1 MSIAATFVLIIVL
14 IVLVIVGISL
24 YNKTKGTNNGFVDA
38 TPPIT
43 TQQQQQS
50 NLKYNSYLPVPSWGD
65 FIPSSSPSGQC
76 LNYSISAAQ
85 FTPEFPS
92 FNGLNSG
99 AGRGYIATN
108 QTCLD
113 VDQIFAQAGSHTC
126 QYNNAGSAA
135 SGCILTV
142 PTLVNGVLK
151 YPGTIVPRGT
161 TEGFSNSSGTGS
173 YFVPCNYGNF
183 STTTIPSADNGTS
196 ACGGSIG
203 LISPNFTPIKNL
215 TQSNSLCSDP
225 TSTMFNQCIALS
237 DARTAGVTYNVELR
251 ECSLGDFEQI
261 FRVTRYEID
270 DTFTLTQNDQGRF
283 ASIVYRE
290 NGFYLAPDLFQDPVS
305 GAYQFDLL
313 NKDFTTSLQQG
324 QDTVQLKLINPANDP
339 TRNGIYW
346 FFQNQLT
353 DPAYDPVSIPPQQYY
368 GCNIYGVD
376 QTTPKGKCSLEGIPS
391 FYQPDYIVSGLA
403 TSYTGSA
410 PISPQQFV
418 YIPDVY
424 QFPTSE
430 IDLSG
435 LWSYLE
441 NQFSLNMITLPDS
454 SVIPVLQKFRKNT
467 LVTVEFTPCTGI
479 IINPSL
485 IPNPTYPPGPPFITN
500 PGTCVKS
507 YSNGDFPIQ
516 NEFEYKDTQFL
527 SYLNIQRDMVTGISS
542 ISPGCLQQ
550 ETNFVSN
557 IYNPIVSAN
566 SNLLGTSPPLSQQTS

>member
-1 MSIAATFVLIIVL
+1 MSIAAIFVIIIIL
-14 IVLVIVGISL
+14 IVLVIVGIHL
-24 YNKTKGTNNGFVDA
+24 YNQTKGTNNGFIDA
-38 TPPIT
+38 TPPAT

-50 NLKYNSYLPVPSWGD
+50 NLKYNAYLPVPSWGD
-65 FIPSSSPSGQC
+65 FIPSTSPAGQC
-76 LNYSISAAQ
+76 LNYTISAAQ

-113 VDQIFAQAGSHTC
+113 VDQIFAQAGYHVC
-126 QYNNAGSAA
+126 EYNNSGSAA

-142 PTLVNGVLK
+142 PSLVNGVMK

-161 TEGFSNSSGTGS
+161 VEGLTNSSGTGS

-196 ACGGSIG
+196 TCGGSIG
-203 LISPNFTPIKNL
+203 LISPNFTPILNL
-215 TQSNSLCSDP
+215 TQPNSLCVNP
-225 TSTMFNQCIALS
+225 GTRTNQCIAFS
-237 DARTAGVTYNVELR
+237 DARTSGVTYDVELR

-270 DTFTLTQNDQGRF
+270 DSFVLTQNDQGRF
-283 ASIVYRE
+283 ASIIYRE
-290 NGFYLAPDLFQDPVS
+290 NGFYLAPDLVQDPVS
-305 GAYQFDLL
+305 GNYQFDLL
-313 NKDFTTSLQQG
+313 QKDFTLSAQQG
-324 QDTVQLKLINPANDP
+324 KDTIQLKLINPANDP

-353 DPAYDPVSIPPQQYY
+353 DPAYDPVTIPPQQYY
-368 GCNIYGVD
+368 GCNIYPVS
-376 QTTPKGKCSLEGIPS
+376 QLTPVGKCSLEGIPS
-391 FYQPDYIVSGLA
+391 FYQYPITGPPIPA
-403 TSYTGSA
+403 PPGSYTGSA

-424 QFPTSE
+424 QFPTST

-441 NQFSLNMITLPDS
+441 NQFSINMITLTDGI
-454 SVIPVLQKFRKNT
+454 SVAPVLQKFRKNT
-467 LVTVEFTPCTGI
+467 LVTVEYVDCGVTVTPI
-479 IINPSL
+479 SPY
-485 IPNPTYPPGPPFITN
+485 PN
-500 PGTCVKS
+500 TCVKS
-507 YSNGDFPIQ
+507 YSTGDFPIQ
-516 NEFEYKDTQFL
+516 NTYEYKDTQFL
-527 SYLNIQRDMVTGISS
+527 SYLNIQKDIVTGISS

-550 ETNFVSN
+550 ATNFVSN
-557 IYNPIVSAN
+557 IYNPIVSSN
-566 SNLLGTSPPLSQQTS
+566 SGLLGTSAPLSQQTST

>member
-1 MSIAATFVLIIVL
+1 MSIAAIFVIIIIL
-14 IVLVIVGISL
+14 IVLVIVGINL

-38 TPPIT
+38 IPPVT

-50 NLKYNSYLPVPSWGD
+50 NLKFNAYLPVPSWGD
-65 FIPSSSPSGQC
+65 FVPSSGPAGQC

-99 AGRGYIATN
+99 AGRGYIASN

-113 VDQIFAQAGSHTC
+113 VDQIFAQSGSHTC

-142 PTLVNGVLK
+142 PSIVNGVLK

-161 TEGFSNSSGTGS
+161 VEGLTSSSGTGS

-183 STTTIPSADNGTS
+183 STTTSPSSDNGTS

-203 LISPNFTPIKNL
+203 LISPNFTPILNL
-215 TQSNSLCSDP
+215 TQAKSLCSNP
-225 TSTMFNQCIALS
+225 SGTTPNQCIAFS
-237 DARTAGVTYNVELR
+237 DARTSGVTYDVELR

-261 FRVTRYEID
+261 FRITRYEID

-283 ASIVYRE
+283 ASIIYRE
-290 NGFYLAPDLFQDPVS
+290 NGFYLAPDLFQDQGS
-305 GAYQFDLL
+305 GAYQFDFL
-313 NKDFTTSLQQG
+313 NVDPKVSKDQN
-324 QDTVQLKLINPANDP
+324 QDTIQLKLINPANDP

-353 DPAYDPVSIPPQQYY
+353 DPAFDPVSIPPQQYY
-368 GCNIYGVD
+368 GCNIYPVN
-376 QTTPKGKCSLEGIPS
+376 QLTPVGKCSLNGVPS
-391 FYQPDYIVSGLA
+391 FYQGVPVSG
-403 TSYTGSA
+403 SYTSSA

-418 YIPDVY
+418 YIPDVF
-424 QFPTSE
+424 QFPTST

-441 NQFSLNMITLPDS
+441 NQFSINMITLSDGI
-454 SVIPVLQKFRKNT
+454 SVAPVLQKFRQSSIVRIETQNCAT
-467 LVTVEFTPCTGI
+467 ATPAFPF
-479 IINPSL
+479 PSPAAC
-485 IPNPTYPPGPPFITN
+485 I
-500 PGTCVKS
+500 KS
-507 YSNGDFPIQ
+507 YSVGDFPIQ
-516 NEFEYKDTQFL
+516 NLGNYKDTQFL
-527 SYLNIQRDMVTGISS
+527 SYLNIQKDMVTGISS
-542 ISPGCLQQ
+542 ISPGCLQ
-550 ETNFVSN
+550 EATNFVSN
-557 IYNPIVSAN
+557 IYNPIVN
-566 SNLLGTSPPLSQQTS
+566 SNSGLLGTDAPLSQQTS

>member
-1 MSIAATFVLIIVL
+1 MSISATFVLIIIL
-14 IVLVIVGISL
+14 IVLVIVGINL
-24 YNKTKGTNNGFVDA
+24 YNNTKGTNNGFVDA
-38 TPPIT
+38 TPPVT

-50 NLKYNSYLPVPSWGD
+50 NLKYNSYLPVPSWGA
-65 FIPSSSPSGQC
+65 FVPSTSPAGQC

-92 FNGLNSG
+92 FNSLNSG
-99 AGRGYIATN
+99 AGRGYIASN

-113 VDQIFAQAGSHTC
+113 IDQIFAQAGSHTC

-151 YPGTIVPRGT
+151 YPGTIVPRGI
-161 TEGFSNSSGTGS
+161 TEGLSNSSGTGS

-203 LISPNFTPIKNL
+203 LISPNFTPILNL
-215 TQSNSLCSDP
+215 TQPNSLCIN
-225 TSTMFNQCIALS
+225 TSGTTNQCISFS
-237 DARTAGVTYNVELR
+237 DAITPGVTYDVELR
-251 ECSLGDFEQI
+251 ECNLGDFEQI
-261 FRVTRYEID
+261 FRITRYEID

-283 ASIVYRE
+283 ASIIYRE

-305 GAYQFDLL
+305 GFFQFDSL
-313 NKDFTTSLQQG
+313 NKDKKLSQDQN
-324 QDTVQLKLINPANDP
+324 QDTIQLKLINPKNDP

-346 FFQNQLT
+346 FFQNQLA
-353 DPAYDPVSIPPQQYY
+353 DPAYDPVTIPPQQYY

-376 QTTPKGKCSLEGIPS
+376 QTTPKGKCSLEGVPS
-391 FYQPDYIVSGLA
+391 FYQPKYDASPY
-403 TSYTGSA
+403 TSYTGAA

-424 QFPTSE
+424 QFPTST

-441 NQFSLNMITLPDS
+441 NQFSINMITLTDGI
-454 SVIPVLQKFRKNT
+454 SVAPVLQKFRQSS
-467 LVTVEFTPCTGI
+467 LVRVEFAPCTGI
-479 IINPSL
+479 TVN
-485 IPNPTYPPGPPFITN
+485 PPFIPDPSNPGSFIPN
-500 PGTCVKS
+500 PGTCIKS
-507 YSNGDFPIQ
+507 YSAGNFPIQ
-516 NEFEYKDTQFL
+516 NAYNYQDSQFL
-527 SYLNIQRDMVTGISS
+527 SYLNIQKDMVTGISS
-542 ISPGCLQQ
+542 ISPGCLQ
-550 ETNFVSN
+550 EATNFVSN
-557 IYNPIVSAN
+557 IYNPIVS
-566 SNLLGTSPPLSQQTS
+566 SISGLLGTSAPLSQQTS